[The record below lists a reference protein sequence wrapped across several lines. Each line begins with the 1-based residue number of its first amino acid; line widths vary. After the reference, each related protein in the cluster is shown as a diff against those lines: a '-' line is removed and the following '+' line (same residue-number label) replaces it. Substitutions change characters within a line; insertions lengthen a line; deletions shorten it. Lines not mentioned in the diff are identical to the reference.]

1 MGCWGWGGGGGGGAK
16 QKSIDEKFTWKNM
29 DTAGTSRK
37 KVMQALINIYL
48 IQ

>member
-1 MGCWGWGGGGGGGAK
+1 MGCLRGGGGGQAK
-16 QKSIDEKFTWKNM
+16 TQTKKVHVKNI

-48 IQ
+48 IH